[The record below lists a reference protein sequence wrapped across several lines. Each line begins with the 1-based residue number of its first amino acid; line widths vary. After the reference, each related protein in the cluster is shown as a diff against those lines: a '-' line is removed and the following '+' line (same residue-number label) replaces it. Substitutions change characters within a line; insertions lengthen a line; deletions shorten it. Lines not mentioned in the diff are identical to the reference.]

1 MIDLIRNT
9 WNFLTID
16 NFNYNVKSKIFN
28 SISII
33 VIFYLASMALF
44 NMYYLG
50 QLMLGWIVIG
60 ATLAQGGVYYLGRF
74 KGHYK
79 LGFLI
84 FSTLSYPI
92 LAINFYLNDGI
103 EGPSLYIFMMIHIII
118 MALSHKKNYHFWIL
132 YNFLFF
138 SILFYID
145 NYYPQIIPATYDN
158 PDIKFIDHELSYLTC
173 LVGIFA
179 IIVTLKKSYLI
190 QKKKTET
197 KSRALG
203 EANYA
208 LKKSNDQ
215 KDKIIALI
223 SHDLKNPLLSITQIL
238 KLIKN
243 KDLNEEEMKMA
254 QEELYTMTNNTQK
267 MLDNILDWATFEL
280 QNREVSFTENH
291 VADICK
297 SFLSVY
303 HTLAKQKG
311 IHFIIDYE
319 DNPIIKTDVD
329 RFSLILRNLIQNA
342 IKFTKSGG
350 CIKFLVKETTQ
361 HVSVMVEDS
370 GIGISREKINTL
382 FEMDI
387 KTTYG
392 TQREK
397 GTGLGL
403 SLCKENSKK
412 IGAQL
417 SVESE
422 EGKGTTFTL
431 TLPH

>member
-1 MIDLIRNT
+1 
-9 WNFLTID
+9 
-16 NFNYNVKSKIFN
+16 
-28 SISII
+28 
-33 VIFYLASMALF
+33 
-44 NMYYLG
+44 
-50 QLMLGWIVIG
+50 MLGLIILG
-60 ATLAQGGVYYLGRF
+60 ATFAQGGVYYLGRF
-74 KGHYK
+74 KGKYE

-84 FSTLSYPI
+84 FSILSYPI

-103 EGPSLYIFMMIHIII
+103 EGPSLYIFLMIHIII
-118 MALSHKKNYHFWIL
+118 MALSHKKNYWIWIS

-145 NYYPQIIPATYDN
+145 NYHPQLIPLTYEN
-158 PDIKFIDHELSYLTC
+158 LDIKFIDHELSYLTC
-173 LVGIFA
+173 LIGIYS
-179 IIVTLKKSYLI
+179 IIISLKKSYII
-190 QKKKTET
+190 QRKETEA
-197 KSRALG
+197 KSKALG
-203 EANYA
+203 EVNYA

-243 KDLNEEEMKMA
+243 NDLDLEEVKMA
-254 QEELYTMTNNTQK
+254 QDELYTMTNNTQK
-267 MLDNILDWATFEL
+267 MLDNILEWATFEL
-280 QNREVSFTENH
+280 QNKEIYFSEKP
-291 VADICK
+291 VADICE

-319 DNPIIKTDVD
+319 NNPKIKTDID

-342 IKFTKSGG
+342 IKFTKPGG
-350 CIKFLVKETTQ
+350 FINFSVRENNK

-370 GIGISREKINTL
+370 GIGISQENIKTL
-382 FEMDI
+382 FDMDI

-392 TQREK
+392 TQKEK

-403 SLCKENSKK
+403 SLCKENTKK
-412 IGAQL
+412 IKAQL
-417 SVESE
+417 SVESQ

-431 TLPH
+431 TLPK